1 MTYWKF
7 WKSNIFFSDFA
18 FDYGHNKR
26 NRVVEEQTD
35 SQESEEK
42 NGEDSNEGAG
52 GGEEGRGI
60 STLLEVMEVNKIYF
74 EDEEMR
80 STKLGKEMERFLD
93 FVKLEHFHDRVQFLV
108 EDGGITVTSKV
119 DHDFL
124 AQSDGLDNRKTLAL
138 QETLFPGWIT

>member
-1 MTYWKF
+1 ME
-7 WKSNIFFSDFA
+7 
-18 FDYGHNKR
+18 G
-26 NRVVEEQTD
+26 
-35 SQESEEK
+35 
-42 NGEDSNEGAG
+42 NE
-52 GGEEGRGI
+52 
-60 STLLEVMEVNKIYF
+60 IYF
-74 EDEEMR
+74 EDGEMR
-80 STKLGKEMERFLD
+80 STKLGKEMERFLV